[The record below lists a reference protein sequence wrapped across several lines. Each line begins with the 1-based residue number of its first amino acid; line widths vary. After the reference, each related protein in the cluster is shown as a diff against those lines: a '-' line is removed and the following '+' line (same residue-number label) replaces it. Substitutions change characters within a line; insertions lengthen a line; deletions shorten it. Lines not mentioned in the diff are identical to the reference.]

1 MHSQLVVIRMLVVVA
16 NIAAVQRLVQQ
27 YFMYSQSFNN
37 KYITI
42 FPIYADKRNT
52 YL

>member
-1 MHSQLVVIRMLVVVA
+1 MLVVVVVVV
-16 NIAAVQRLVQQ
+16 AVQQLVQQ
-27 YFMYSQSFNN
+27 YFMYFQSFNN